1 MKNFLKPVKQDQKKS
16 AQTLPGEQEEVKEAP
31 GCSTEQAG
39 EFLTLKFMRGLII
52 IQINRLTPLSF
63 FTTLLFM
70 VFVIIMMKHCST
82 VLVAFLQSM
91 TKLYSV
97 FK

>member
-1 MKNFLKPVKQDQKKS
+1 MKNFLKPVKQDQKKQ
-16 AQTLPGEQEEVKEAP
+16 AQILPGEHEVGKEAP
-31 GCSTEQAG
+31 ESSAEQAG
-39 EFLTLKFMRGLII
+39 EFLTLKFMRGLIT

-91 TKLYSV
+91 TKL
-97 FK
+97 FPH